1 VAVAP
6 GSARWKET
14 LLKTPSWKRPI
25 DYYLLW
31 LLAIVSLVINVY
43 LIQIMLQARQQVGLA
58 ASSAALAVDGLRTT
72 SLDYTV
78 PIRETLPVSF
88 TVSYRQ
94 NITVPISTTIP
105 INVQLTVPL
114 KTPIGTFPINVPV
127 VTDIPINLQPTIPL
141 SLSVPVSITVPIAV
155 DVPIHIDLSQTAL
168 NKSLLEAKQY
178 LNDVAAGL
186 GVAPA
191 VAPTGTPLTP
201 E

>member
-1 VAVAP
+1 M
-6 GSARWKET
+6 T
-14 LLKTPSWKRPI
+14 TPTWKRPF

-31 LLAIVSLVINVY
+31 IAVIVSLGINVY
-43 LIQIMLQARQQVGLA
+43 LIRIMQQARQQVGLA

-72 SLDYTV
+72 ALDYTV

-94 NITVPISTTIP
+94 NVTVPISTTIP
-105 INVQLTVPL
+105 INVLITVPL
-114 KTPIGTFPINVPV
+114 KTPIGTFPIDVPV
-127 VTDIPINLQPTIPL
+127 VTDLPINLQPTIPL
-141 SLSVPVSITVPIAV
+141 SLSVPVSVSVPIAV

-168 NKSLLEAKQY
+168 NESLLGAKQY

-186 GVAPA
+186 GVTPGTVPPA
-191 VAPTGTPLTP
+191 TQVTP